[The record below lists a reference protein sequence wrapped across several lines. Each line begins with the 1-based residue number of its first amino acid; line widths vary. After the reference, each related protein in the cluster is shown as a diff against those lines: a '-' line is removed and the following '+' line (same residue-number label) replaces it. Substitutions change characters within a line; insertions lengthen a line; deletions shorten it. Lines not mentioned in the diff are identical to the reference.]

1 MDLIIS
7 GVNMISFKKL
17 RELFFKTSLVV
28 LLTMISIFSFASANS
43 WALEISLVNKP
54 STYLAVNQ
62 VEKFT
67 NDIKDKAQDATDN
80 ISEAFDKIKGEP
92 KDKNQIAKDSKE
104 FKAKTLEGIN
114 NGIENPK
121 YQPSGKTKQ
130 AKKESVESKK
140 NMKAGA
146 SEAFK

>member
-1 MDLIIS
+1 
-7 GVNMISFKKL
+7 MISFKKL
-17 RELFFKTSLVV
+17 REFFFKISLVV
-28 LLTMISIFSFASANS
+28 LVTMISIFSFASANS
-43 WALEISLVNKP
+43 WATTSEVLLINKP
-54 STYLAVNQ
+54 SSYLAMNK
-62 VEKFT
+62 VEEMT
-67 NDIKDKAQDATDN
+67 NDLKDKAEDATNN

-92 KDKNQIAKDSKE
+92 KDKNEIAKDAKE

-114 NGIENPK
+114 NGIENPN

-130 AKKESVESKK
+130 AKKESVERKK